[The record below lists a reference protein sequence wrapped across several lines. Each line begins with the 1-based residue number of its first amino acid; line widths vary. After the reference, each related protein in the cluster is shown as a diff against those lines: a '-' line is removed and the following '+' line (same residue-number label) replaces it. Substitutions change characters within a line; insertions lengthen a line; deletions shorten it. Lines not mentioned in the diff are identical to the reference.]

1 MEFFFHMKITELYK
15 IYLNHPIIS
24 TDSRN
29 IKKDSIFIS
38 LKGDNFNGNKYAEQA
53 IKNGSKY
60 AIIDDSSFKKNN
72 NYLLVKDGLKCLQD
86 LAKYHRD
93 QLSIPIIAIT
103 GTNGKTTSKELINSC
118 LSTELKTVATK
129 GNFNNHIGV
138 PLTILGIKKEHQIA
152 IIEMGANH
160 EKEISFLCEIAKPNY
175 GTITNIGRAHL
186 EGFKDIK
193 GVKKTKKELY
203 DYIYKEN
210 GKIFI
215 NNNDNVLNDIS
226 KNINSI
232 SYGQKGSTTGAIKCS
247 NPFISVLYN
256 EIEISTNLIGEYQFE
271 NIMLAICVA
280 NYFKI
285 DKRNIKKAISEYRPD
300 NNRSQVIQ
308 TTTNTV
314 ILDAYNA
321 NPSSMEKMIE
331 SFSKIKEQ
339 NKVCILG
346 EMGELGKFSKKEHV
360 SIIDLVKNLN
370 LTTFFIGKEFVNLK
384 QSNSFLTV
392 EHFNQYIEKNSIKN
406 STILLKGSRSVA
418 LEKVIKQ
425 L

>member
-152 IIEMGANH
+152 VIEIGANH

-215 NNNDNVLNDIS
+215 NNNDKVLNDIS
-226 KNINSI
+226 KDINSI
-232 SYGQKGSTTGAIKCS
+232 SYGKKGSTTAVIKSS
-247 NPFISVLYN
+247 NPFVSVLYN
-256 EIEISTNLIGEYQFE
+256 EIEITTNLIGEYQFE

>member
-1 MEFFFHMKITELYK
+1 MKITELYK

-72 NYLLVKDGLKCLQD
+72 NFLLVKDGLKCLQD

-118 LSTELKTVATK
+118 LSTELKTAATK

-152 IIEMGANH
+152 VIEIGANH

-175 GTITNIGRAHL
+175 GIITNIGRAHL
-186 EGFKDIK
+186 EGFKDIN

-215 NNNDNVLNDIS
+215 NNNDKVLNDIS

-232 SYGQKGSTTGAIKCS
+232 SYGKKGSTTGVIKSS
-247 NPFISVLYN
+247 NPFVSVLYN
-256 EIEISTNLIGEYQFE
+256 KIEITTNLIGEYQFE

-360 SIIDLVKNLN
+360 SIIDLVKKLN

-418 LEKVIKQ
+418 LEKVIKK

>member
-152 IIEMGANH
+152 VIEMGANH

-346 EMGELGKFSKKEHV
+346 EMGELGKFSKKEHI

>member
-72 NYLLVKDGLKCLQD
+72 NFLLVKDGLKCLQN

-118 LSTELKTVATK
+118 LSTELKTAATK

-175 GTITNIGRAHL
+175 GIITNIGRAHL
-186 EGFKDIK
+186 EGFKDIN

-215 NNNDNVLNDIS
+215 NNNDKVLNDIS
-226 KNINSI
+226 KDINSI
-232 SYGQKGSTTGAIKCS
+232 SYAKKGSTTAVIKSS
-247 NPFISVLYN
+247 NPFVSVLYN
-256 EIEISTNLIGEYQFE
+256 EIEITTNLIGEYQFE

-308 TTTNTV
+308 TKTNTV

-360 SIIDLVKNLN
+360 SIIELVKKLN

-392 EHFNQYIEKNSIKN
+392 EHFSQHIEKNSIKN

>member
-1 MEFFFHMKITELYK
+1 MKITELYK

>member
-15 IYLNHPIIS
+15 IYLNYPIIS

-60 AIIDDSSFKKNN
+60 AIIDDISFKKNKD
-72 NYLLVKDGLKCLQD
+72 YIVVKDVLICLQD
-86 LAKYHRD
+86 LAKHHRD
-93 QLSIPIIAIT
+93 QLSIPVIAIT

-118 LSTELKTVATK
+118 LSIELETAATK

-138 PLTILGIKKEHQIA
+138 PLTILEINKNHQIA

-160 EKEISFLCEIAKPNY
+160 EREISFLCEIAKPNY
-175 GTITNIGRAHL
+175 GIITNIGKAHL
-186 EGFKDIK
+186 EGFKDIE
-193 GVKKTKKELY
+193 GVRKTKKELY

-215 NNNDNVLNDIS
+215 NNNDNILNDIAT
-226 KNINSI
+226 NINSI
-232 SYGQKGSTTGAIKCS
+232 SYGKKGDTNGVLKNS

-256 EIEISTNLIGEYQFE
+256 KIEISTNLIGEFQFE
-271 NIMLAICVA
+271 NVMLAICVA

-285 DKRNIKKAISEYRPD
+285 DKKNIEKAISEYRPD

-308 TTTNTV
+308 TATNTV

-321 NPSSMEKMIE
+321 NPSSMQKMIE

-346 EMGELGKFSKKEHV
+346 EMGELGKFSKKEHLN
-360 SIIDLVKNLN
+360 IIELVKELN
-370 LTTFFIGKEFVNLK
+370 LSTFYIGKEFVNLK
-384 QSNSFLTV
+384 KSNSFLTV
-392 EHFNQYIEKNSIKN
+392 EHFNKHVEKNSIKN
-406 STILLKGSRSVA
+406 SIILLKGSRSVA
-418 LEKVIKQ
+418 LEKVITQ

>member
-152 IIEMGANH
+152 VIEMGANH

-256 EIEISTNLIGEYQFE
+256 EIEITTNLIGEYQFE

>member
-1 MEFFFHMKITELYK
+1 MKITELYK

-346 EMGELGKFSKKEHV
+346 EMGELGKFSKKEHI

>member
-118 LSTELKTVATK
+118 LSTELKTAATK

-152 IIEMGANH
+152 VIEMGANH

-346 EMGELGKFSKKEHV
+346 EMGELGKFSKKEHI

>member
-1 MEFFFHMKITELYK
+1 MKITELYK

-86 LAKYHRD
+86 LAKHHRD

-118 LSTELKTVATK
+118 LSTQLKTAATK

-152 IIEMGANH
+152 VIEIGANH

-175 GTITNIGRAHL
+175 GIITNIGRAHL
-186 EGFKDIK
+186 EGFKDTE
-193 GVKKTKKELY
+193 GVRKTKKELY
-203 DYIYKEN
+203 DYIYKRN

-215 NNNDNVLNDIS
+215 NNNDNILNDIS

-232 SYGQKGSTTGAIKCS
+232 KEINSNYISTTINYEEPIDGGESFFDSIIGVTNFLNKNPENIKLRVHNYQMFKRIDS
-247 NPFISVLYN
+247 NPPHFSYTL
-256 EIEISTNLIGEYQFE
+256 EYQCD
-271 NIMLAICVA
+271 NN
-280 NYFKI
+280 NYFDFSITVKENPELYKYLLSNCNFLEVLSPLKI
-285 DKRNIKKAISEYRPD
+285 RN
-300 NNRSQVIQ
+300 NL
-308 TTTNTV
+308 
-314 ILDAYNA
+314 LD
-321 NPSSMEKMIE
+321 
-331 SFSKIKEQ
+331 KIKSAA
-339 NKVCILG
+339 K
-346 EMGELGKFSKKEHV
+346 
-360 SIIDLVKNLN
+360 
-370 LTTFFIGKEFVNLK
+370 
-384 QSNSFLTV
+384 
-392 EHFNQYIEKNSIKN
+392 YY
-406 STILLKGSRSVA
+406 
-418 LEKVIKQ
+418 
-425 L
+425 